1 MKRTKRSTT
10 ARPSGKFYT
19 KISDAEVMTVQFV
32 SFVFFNAQVSV
43 INFSRT
49 ARSFFLTKLFFSFV
63 SMSLTSQVLTFIL
76 SSPLLH
82 LTLSLSSKQL
92 SGSKFRGTTQTHTLS
107 AMCRLLCGQNLL
119 SEGERWHPVPR
130 SAVELEALGLPMLS
144 MFSTS
149 SFPLPVVRY
158 CSSETHFRLR
168 HCDRHFIQYP
178 FQSVLHATMEKHMNS
193 NDIPAGL
200 KCPNILNP
208 YVQAE

>member
-82 LTLSLSSKQL
+82 LTLSLSSK
-92 SGSKFRGTTQTHTLS
+92 
-107 AMCRLLCGQNLL
+107 
-119 SEGERWHPVPR
+119 
-130 SAVELEALGLPMLS
+130 
-144 MFSTS
+144 
-149 SFPLPVVRY
+149 
-158 CSSETHFRLR
+158 
-168 HCDRHFIQYP
+168 
-178 FQSVLHATMEKHMNS
+178 
-193 NDIPAGL
+193 
-200 KCPNILNP
+200 
-208 YVQAE
+208 